1 METPKRVALYAR
13 VSTDQQSVRQQLDQL
28 REVCARAGWQ
38 VAEEFVDQGIS
49 GVKGRAGRPAFDRM
63 LKAATRRE
71 FHLVAA
77 WSVDRL
83 GRSLQDLVA
92 FLSELQG
99 AGVGLYLHQQAL
111 DSSTP
116 AGRALFQ
123 MAGVFAEFERSLIQ
137 ERVRAGLQ
145 RAKRHGTKSGK
156 PIGRPR
162 VTVETEVNIRRLRRQ
177 NYSYRAIASELRCGH
192 AVVQRVLRT

>member
-1 METPKRVALYAR
+1 MERKRVALYAR
-13 VSTDQQSVRQQLDQL
+13 VSTDQQSVRQQLDAL
-28 REVCARAGWQ
+28 REVGERAGWD
-38 VAEEFVDQGIS
+38 VIEEYIDHGVS
-49 GVKGRAGRPAFDRM
+49 GAKGRTGRPQFDR
-63 LKAATRRE
+63 LCKAATRRE
-71 FHLVAA
+71 FELVAA

-92 FLSELQG
+92 FLAELQA
-99 AGVGLYLHQQAL
+99 AGVGLYLHAQAL

-116 AGRALFQ
+116 AGKALFQ

-145 RAKRHGTKSGK
+145 RAKKHGTRSGK

-162 VTVETEVNIRRLRRQ
+162 VTVETEVAMAL
-177 NYSYRAIASELRCGH
+177 AASWKPF
-192 AVVQRVLRT
+192 V